1 MEQQFQ
7 LKYHGNLD
15 LFEQNMMPAEDR
27 AWWMKRI
34 EKEMKDRLNLKRIRW
49 DPGHIFHID
58 SINIVD
64 NIINTKIE

>member
-7 LKYHGNLD
+7 LKHYANLN

-34 EKEMKDRLNLKRIRW
+34 EKEMKDKAEAEKNQMGSR
-49 DPGHIFHID
+49 PHIPHR
-58 SINIVD
+58 
-64 NIINTKIE
+64 